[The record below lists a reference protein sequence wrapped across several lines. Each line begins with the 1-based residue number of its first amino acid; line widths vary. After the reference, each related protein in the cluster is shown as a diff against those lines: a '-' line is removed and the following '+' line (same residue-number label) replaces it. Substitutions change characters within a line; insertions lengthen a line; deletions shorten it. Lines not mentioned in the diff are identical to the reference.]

1 MVGRGFEKPF
11 GYSMKSVESAF
22 GEHVLLIDSEFQD
35 AGERQR
41 L

>member
-1 MVGRGFEKPF
+1 MEVRGFEKPC
-11 GYSMKSVESAF
+11 GYSMKSEESAF
-22 GEHVLLIDSEFQD
+22 GEHVLLIDNEFQE